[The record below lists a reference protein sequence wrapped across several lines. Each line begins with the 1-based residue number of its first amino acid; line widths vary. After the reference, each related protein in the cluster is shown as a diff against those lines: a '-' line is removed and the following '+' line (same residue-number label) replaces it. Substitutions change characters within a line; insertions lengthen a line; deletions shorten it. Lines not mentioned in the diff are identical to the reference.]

1 MTKSPRISDNPPHK
15 SLRLVKI
22 FLFFN
27 FPNPPPPNSML
38 RNNFGWK
45 FLKTDHAATTFST
58 NSTLKRGRGVSLN
71 IFVEDCS
78 PDGLIFQDQKW
89 NNIIEVKCLNILRL
103 NSVESIVN
111 GDCLKAEIKRKFII
125 TRFNCSCWW
134 QKLTFVTL
142 CSFFRERAFK
152 HRKGFSWCRVAKP
165 YNWKHPIVLGESFYS
180 RIFFYK

>member
-1 MTKSPRISDNPPHK
+1 M
-15 SLRLVKI
+15 LLL
-22 FLFFN
+22 FLSGLWIN
-27 FPNPPPPNSML
+27 KKYL
-38 RNNFGWK
+38 H
-45 FLKTDHAATTFST
+45 LAA
-58 NSTLKRGRGVSLN
+58 
-71 IFVEDCS
+71 S

-180 RIFFYK
+180 RIFFYESSKETITLCTW